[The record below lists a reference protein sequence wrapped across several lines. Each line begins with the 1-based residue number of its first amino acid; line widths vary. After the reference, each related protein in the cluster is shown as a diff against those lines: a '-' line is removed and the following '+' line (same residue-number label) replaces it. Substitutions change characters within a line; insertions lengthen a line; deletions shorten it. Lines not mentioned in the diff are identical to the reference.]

1 MHLENKTLRQ
11 MNIEIYGPICM
22 AGYKVSRYNPL
33 TMHHIIALKDGGKSI
48 FENSSNISN
57 LAHCGI
63 HIVSNDDLVKA
74 KKIIDYL
81 FYFKEHPE
89 FIATRQFA
97 EWLKQEIINL
107 EYTET
112 MSRDKLLIY
121 KRRNKK

>member
-1 MHLENKTLRQ
+1 MENKTLRQ

-57 LAHCGI
+57 LAHSGI
-63 HIVSNDDLVKA
+63 HVVSDDNYRKA
-74 KKIIDYL
+74 QQIIDYL
-81 FYFKEHPE
+81 FYFKEHPD
-89 FIATRQFA
+89 ILATKQFA

-121 KRRNKK
+121 KRRNEK

>member
-1 MHLENKTLRQ
+1 
-11 MNIEIYGPICM
+11 M

-89 FIATRQFA
+89 FITTRQFA